1 MIQSNSIPVKQVL
14 IRSIITLVLFAL
26 SATIGV
32 LALLSILIETV
43 YLYKKDNKSLAIIN
57 LKIIGFFVALIA
69 IAFLTGYVY
78 NL

>member
-1 MIQSNSIPVKQVL
+1 MIQNNSITVKHVL

-43 YLYKKDNKSLAIIN
+43 YLYKKDNKQLAIIN

-69 IAFLTGYVY
+69 IAFLIGYVY